1 MKMLKKITKVL
12 LITLAS
18 LLVIVF
24 CLLFT
29 APGNHFIAFTAN
41 KLVDGLSIKLPSGRF
56 LYNDAFDVHFE
67 NQSIKFDAKQL
78 KIDLFWWR
86 CDGVCL
92 DNLSAQS
99 IDLNIKS
106 QAASTEQSTETEPNV
121 EQVTQISLPMK
132 VVVKRVAINRFN
144 LAHPSA
150 DVTVNKLN
158 LSARGEAS
166 DLTVDTLTIADVA
179 VMLHE
184 TKEQPKSAPLTELP
198 ALPAIDIRVPI
209 DVELKQFQISKVA
222 ITPYGAE
229 QAQLIENIELVA
241 SAKESDINLKKFA
254 ASYQQWQLHT
264 NLTAELS
271 GENTIEGAVSV
282 KSTEHQANLS
292 LSGPLAD
299 LKLSLVTQGT
309 YPAQL
314 KGAVNLKQ
322 TNYPFDLTGQIAKWQ
337 IATDTQQLQLSDFD
351 LKAKGHADAY
361 AVDLSLVTQ
370 LDALPAMTVKS
381 KLQGS
386 LTNAK
391 LEQLSLNA
399 NDSKADINASVDWSN
414 GVKSEFKGALSH
426 LKAQYLTDALSSD
439 LSGEFNGSFNLQAGE
454 WKLALDNTQLNGS
467 VNQIP
472 VTLLSDFELDSSLH
486 ASFKKLEIKSG
497 KNEIALSGQVDKVW
511 RVDGKLRLDASD
523 QDVLPMQGKGFADL
537 SLRGERLEPTV
548 DLSLVLNTLS
558 YQDIQVDGLTL
569 KGQFDYAAN
578 WQTDVSLVLDSA
590 SIAEHKINQ
599 IELDASGDK
608 TDHHLTFLLDAD
620 QGKASFDVDGKFN
633 KETWQGALS
642 QILVTDNQVRFG
654 TNKPVNIQVNT
665 KTFDFNV
672 GAHCWQSDNS
682 KLCFETLQQTKQL
695 GQLNAQLAALSIAEF
710 KHFLPDNLKVTGDA
724 NGEFVA
730 NWNNGALKTIRA
742 NIKTQQLE
750 ASLIDGAN
758 VYKLPVEVLEVS
770 AMSDAQVGKL
780 NATLD
785 SSVLGKVTS
794 ELNIDDIQNQQ
805 NLAGD
810 LVIEKIELTN
820 LRPFISSLE
829 QLTGDIKGRLAI
841 AGTLKEP
848 LLNGDFDVEKIN
860 LEGATLPV
868 SLQNSYVNIAFN
880 NQSATLK
887 GELKD
892 AEGGALDLSGG
903 IDWQQELPDVDVK
916 LNGKEFFVR
925 AQQDVTFKVSPDLT
939 MSLKDN
945 AFNLDGQVVVPWGR
959 IAIEEL
965 PEGAVQVSD
974 DEVIVDIEQQQSEKV
989 PFDYAINLKVLV
1001 ENDVRVDS
1009 FGLQSKVEG
1018 DINISMD
1025 QVTPMIATGELNLV
1039 QGTYRAFGQDLI
1051 IRTGQVG
1058 FSGSIEKP
1066 YLNIK
1071 AIRNPDNTSNGVIA
1085 GITLTGNVEQPS
1097 LKVFSEPA
1105 MDQAQALAYLLNG
1118 QPLDEGDSSTDAM
1131 LTQLLLAQGV
1141 NRSEGMVSKIGES
1154 FGLSDVSLSSSGSGD
1169 DTKVEISG
1177 YVTPGIQVKY
1187 SVGIFDS
1194 LSEVAV
1200 RYQLLSQLYIEVTS
1214 GLNQNVDILY
1224 KFDWD

>member
-12 LITLAS
+12 SITLTS
-18 LLVIVF
+18 LAVIVF

-29 APGNHFIAFTAN
+29 APGNHFIAYSAN
-41 KLVDGLSIKLPSGRF
+41 KLVDGLTIKLPSGRF
-56 LYNDAFDVHFE
+56 LYNDAFDVFFE
-67 NQSIKFDAKQL
+67 NQGIMLDAKQL
-78 KIDLFWWR
+78 KVDLFWWR
-86 CDGVCL
+86 CDGICIE
-92 DNLSAQS
+92 NLSAQS
-99 IDLNIKS
+99 IDLNIKK
-106 QAASTEQSTETEPNV
+106 QASSTEPRNESEQEV
-121 EQVTQISLPMK
+121 EQATQISLPIK
-132 VVVKRVAINRFN
+132 ITLNRVAINRFS
-144 LAHPSA
+144 LVHASA
-150 DVTVNKLN
+150 DVTVNKLS
-158 LSARGEAS
+158 LEGRAEAS
-166 DLTVDTLTIADVA
+166 DVTVNSLNIADIEVL
-179 VMLHE
+179 LHE
-184 TKEQPKSAPLTELP
+184 TKEQPKSTPLKEVP
-198 ALPAIDIRVPI
+198 ALPEIDTTLPVNLQ
-209 DVELKQFQISKVA
+209 VNQFRISKVA
-222 ITPYGAE
+222 ITPSGVE
-229 QAQLIENIELVA
+229 EAQLVENIELVA
-241 SAKESDINLKKFA
+241 SVNGSDINLEKLA
-254 ASYQQWQLHT
+254 ARYQQWQLQT
-264 NLTAELS
+264 KLTAELS
-271 GENTIEGAVSV
+271 GDNTVSGSLSV
-282 KSTEHQANLS
+282 GNTEHQANLTV
-292 LSGPLAD
+292 LGPLAN
-299 LKLSLVTQGT
+299 LKLDLVTQGT
-309 YPAQL
+309 YPAKL
-314 KGAVNLKQ
+314 KGTVNLRE
-322 TNYPFDLTGQIAKWQ
+322 TNFPFDLTGQIEKWQ
-337 IATDTQQLQLSDFD
+337 IETNTQNLQLTDFD
-351 LKAKGHADAY
+351 LQAKGHADAY
-361 AVDLSLVTQ
+361 EVDLSLVTQ

-381 KLQGS
+381 QLQGS
-386 LTNAK
+386 LTSAK
-391 LEQLSLNA
+391 LKQLNLNA
-399 NDSKADINASVDWSN
+399 NDSNAVVTASVDWSN
-414 GVKSEFKGALSH
+414 GVKSQFKGTLSH

-439 LSGEFNGSFNLQAGE
+439 LSGEFNGSFNLQASE
-454 WKLALDNTQLNGS
+454 WQLALDNTQLNGS
-467 VNQIP
+467 INEVP

-486 ASFKKLEIKSG
+486 ASFKKLEVKSG
-497 KNEIALSGQVDKVW
+497 KNEIALSGQVDDVW
-511 RVDGKLRLDASD
+511 RVEGKMRLDASG
-523 QDVLPMQGKGFADL
+523 QDILPMQGKGFADL
-537 SLRGERLEPTV
+537 TLRGKRLAPTV
-548 DLSLVLNTLS
+548 DLNMVLHTLS

-569 KGQFDYAAN
+569 KGQFDYAAD
-578 WQTDVSLVLDSA
+578 WQTDLSLILDSA
-590 SIAEHKINQ
+590 SVGEHKINQ

-608 TDHHLTFLLDAD
+608 TDHHLAFLLDAD

-633 KETWQGALS
+633 KEIWQGALS

-654 TNKPVNIQVNT
+654 TNKPVNIQLNT

-672 GAHCWQSDNS
+672 AAHCWQSDNS

-710 KHFLPDNLKVTGDA
+710 KHFLPDNLKVTGNA

-758 VYKLPVEVLEVS
+758 VYKLPVEVLDIS

-794 ELNIDDIQNQQ
+794 QLNIDDIQNKQT
-805 NLAGD
+805 LAGD

-820 LRPFISSLE
+820 LRPFIASLE

-848 LLNGDFDVEKIN
+848 LLNGEFDVEKIN

-880 NQSATLK
+880 NQSAKLT

-892 AEGGALDLSGG
+892 TEGGALNLSGG
-903 IDWQQELPDVDVK
+903 VDWQQDLPDVDVK

-939 MSLKDN
+939 MSLKNN

-1001 ENDVRVDS
+1001 ENDVRIDS
-1009 FGLQSKVEG
+1009 FGLKSKVEG
-1018 DINISMD
+1018 DLNISMD

-1039 QGTYRAFGQDLI
+1039 DGTYRAFGQDLQ

-1058 FSGSIEKP
+1058 FSGSIDKP

-1071 AIRNPDNTSNGVIA
+1071 AIRNPDNTSNGVVA

-1105 MDQAQALAYLLNG
+1105 MDQGQALAYLLNG

-1141 NRSEGMVSKIGES
+1141 NRSEGVVSKIGES

-1177 YVTPGIQVKY
+1177 YLTPGIQVKY

-1214 GLNQNVDILY
+1214 GLYQNVDILY

>member
-12 LITLAS
+12 SITLVS
-18 LLVIVF
+18 LAVIVF

-29 APGNHFIAFTAN
+29 SPGNHFIAYTAN
-41 KLVDGLSIKLPSGRF
+41 KLVDGLTIKLPSGRF
-56 LYNDAFDVHFE
+56 LYNDAFDVYFE
-67 NQSIKFDAKQL
+67 NQGIKLDAKQL

-86 CDGVCL
+86 CDGICL

-106 QAASTEQSTETEPNV
+106 QPASTDQSTEAEPEV
-121 EQVTQISLPMK
+121 EQAAQFSLPMK
-132 VVVKRVAINRFN
+132 VTVKRVAINRFS
-144 LAHPSA
+144 LKHASA

-158 LSARGEAS
+158 LNGLGEAS
-166 DLTVDTLTIADVA
+166 DITVNSLTIADINVLLNE
-179 VMLHE
+179 V
-184 TKEQPKSAPLTELP
+184 KDQPKSTPLTELP
-198 ALPAIDIRVPI
+198 ALPAVDILLPI
-209 DVELKQFQISKVA
+209 NLQVNQFQISKVA

-229 QAQLIENIELVA
+229 QAQLVENIELVA
-241 SAKESDINLKKFA
+241 AAKGSDINIDKFA
-254 ASYQQWQLHT
+254 ARYQQWRLQT
-264 NLTAELS
+264 NLSAGLS
-271 GENTIEGAVSV
+271 GDNRIEGSLSLL
-282 KSTEHQANLS
+282 STEHQANLS
-292 LSGPLAD
+292 ISGQLSD
-299 LKLSLVTQGT
+299 LTLNLVTEGA
-309 YPAQL
+309 YPANL
-314 KGAVNLKQ
+314 SGAVNLKQ
-322 TNYPFDLTGQIAKWQ
+322 ANYPFDLTGQIAKWQ

-381 KLQGS
+381 QLQGS

-399 NDSKADINASVDWSN
+399 NDSKAEIHASVDWSN
-414 GVKSEFKGALSH
+414 GVKSEFKGVLSH

-439 LSGEFNGSFNLQAGE
+439 LSGELNGSFNLQASQ
-454 WKLALDNTQLNGS
+454 WQLDVANTEITGS
-467 VNQIP
+467 VNEVP
-472 VTLLSDFELDSSLH
+472 VTLLSDFKVDSSLH
-486 ASFKKLEIKSG
+486 ANFDKLEIKSG
-497 KNEIALSGQVDKVW
+497 KNIIALSGKVDDMW
-511 RVDGKLRLDASD
+511 RVDGRVKLDASD
-523 QDVLPMQGKGFADL
+523 QAVLPLQGEGYADL
-537 SLRGERLEPTV
+537 TLRGERFAPKV
-548 DLSLVLNTLS
+548 DLNLVLNTLD
-558 YQDIQVDGLTL
+558 YQDLQVAGLTL
-569 KGQFDYAAN
+569 KGQFDYAAD
-578 WQTDVSLVLDSA
+578 WQTDLSLVLDSA
-590 SIAEHKINQ
+590 RIAENTIKQ
-599 IELDASGDK
+599 IELNASGDK
-608 TDHHLTFLLDAD
+608 NDHHLTFFLDAE

-633 KETWQGALS
+633 KETWQGAIS
-642 QILVTDNQVRFG
+642 QILITDNQIRFG
-654 TNKPVNIQVNT
+654 TDKPVNMQVNT
-665 KTFDFNV
+665 NTFDFNIA
-672 GAHCWQSDNS
+672 AHCWQSMAS
-682 KLCFETLQQTKQL
+682 KLCINTLQQTKQL
-695 GQLNAQLAALSIAEF
+695 GQLNAQLAGLSIPEF
-710 KHFLPDNLKVTGDA
+710 KHFFPDNVKLNGGA
-724 NGEFVA
+724 QGEFLA
-730 NWNNGALKTIRA
+730 NWSKGALKTIRA
-742 NIKTQQLE
+742 NVTTSELE
-750 ASLIDGAN
+750 ATLIDDAD
-758 VYKLPVEVLEVS
+758 VYKLPVELLTVS
-770 AMSDAQVGKL
+770 AMSDAKVGNL
-780 NATLD
+780 NITLD
-785 SSVLGKVTS
+785 SSVIGKVNS
-794 ELNIDDIQNQQ
+794 ELNIADIQNEQTLSG
-805 NLAGD
+805 N

-820 LRPFISSLE
+820 LRPFIASLE
-829 QLTGDIKGRLAI
+829 QLTGEIKGRLKI

-880 NQSATLK
+880 NQNATLT

-892 AEGGALDLSGG
+892 AEGGVLNLSGG
-903 IDWQQELPDVDVK
+903 VGWQTDLPDVDVK
-916 LNGKEFFVR
+916 LKGKEFFVR

-939 MSLKDN
+939 MSLKNN
-945 AFNLDGQVVVPWGR
+945 AFSLDGQVVVPWGR

-974 DEVIVDIEQQQSEKV
+974 DEVIVDLEQQQSEQV

-1001 ENDVRVDS
+1001 ENDVRIDS
-1009 FGLQSKVEG
+1009 FGLQSKVAG

-1039 QGTYRAFGQDLI
+1039 DGTYQAFGQDLI

-1058 FSGSIEKP
+1058 FSGSIDKP

-1071 AIRNPDNTSNGVIA
+1071 AIRNPDNTANSVVAGV
-1085 GITLTGNVEQPS
+1085 TLTGNVEQPS

-1141 NRSEGMVSKIGES
+1141 NRSEGVVSKIGES

-1177 YVTPGIQVKY
+1177 YLSPGIQVKY

-1200 RYQLLSQLYIEVTS
+1200 RYQLLSQLFIEVTS